1 MFYVSESVYQ
11 HTASINFHGLLV
23 RKHSTLHDQAN
34 QAHKLPTLTLYVH
47 WHYITKRENPYHLY
61 YKFQIKT
68 SLASD
73 RTHCHCALTVSPRG
87 EGPISSSSSIAN
99 DQNENEDEDQN
110 EDGKTKTKAKN
121 KEQNNHHHRNFN
133 LSFKLMAMI
142 NNKINRT
149 LTRMYTVEH
158 WA

>member
-1 MFYVSESVYQ
+1 MYVSESVYQ

-23 RKHSTLHDQAN
+23 RKHNTLHDQAN

-47 WHYITKRENPYHLY
+47 WHYITKRDNPYHLY

-73 RTHCHCALTVSPRG
+73 RTHWALTVSPRG

-99 DQNENEDEDQN
+99 DQNEDEDQN

-121 KEQNNHHHRNFN
+121 KEQNNHHHRNFK